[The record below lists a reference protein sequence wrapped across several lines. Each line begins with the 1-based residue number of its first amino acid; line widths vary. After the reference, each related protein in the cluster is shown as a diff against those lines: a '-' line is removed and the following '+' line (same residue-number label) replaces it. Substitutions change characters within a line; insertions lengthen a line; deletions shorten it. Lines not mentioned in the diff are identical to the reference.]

1 MKRKNQVLIFFLIM
15 LTGSIF
21 FYTCSSE
28 NKLDNNKKGP
38 QVVINSE
45 TLRLGIAALAK
56 TDFTFRG
63 SGFNP
68 GDSVLIEM
76 LDVPYGKGKKDI
88 AIANGQVDENGKFKA
103 DIGLVTKISEF
114 MRAKLDAIKGVII
127 INRSPMPEGTYKTRV
142 SSLMS
147 DTLVY
152 LNITVEGPSIIDS
165 LKDWLGKMMG
175 KIVVEDKSEE
185 QD

>member
-1 MKRKNQVLIFFLIM
+1 MKRKNQMFIFLIVM
-15 LTGSIF
+15 LTGPIF
-21 FYTCSSE
+21 FHACSSE
-28 NKLDNNKKGP
+28 NKLDENKKGP
-38 QVVINSE
+38 QVVINPD
-45 TLRLGIAALAK
+45 TIRLGVAALAK

-76 LDVPYGKGKKDI
+76 LDVPYGKEKKDI
-88 AIANGQVDENGKFKA
+88 AIANGQVDENGNFKA

-127 INRSPMPEGTYKTRV
+127 INRSPMPEGKYRTRV

-152 LNITVEGPSIIDS
+152 LEITVEGPSFLDNI
-165 LKDWLGKMMG
+165 KDWLGTMMG
-175 KIVVEDKSEE
+175 KIVEEEKSGE